1 MKMEWNRICEREQE
15 SIFHPAAY
23 CCSLRS
29 FINFY
34 LFLFFKVFC
43 RVQYLFFLT
52 FQMQAASFYGFQLH
66 YALYQNGIHR
76 MFRNCSVLIML
87 RKMIQMIIDHLCFL
101 RIVGSDP
108 M

>member
-15 SIFHPAAY
+15 SIFHPA
-23 CCSLRS
+23 
-29 FINFY
+29 
-34 LFLFFKVFC
+34 
-43 RVQYLFFLT
+43 
-52 FQMQAASFYGFQLH
+52 MQAASFYGFQLH